1 MGDKQ
6 DFKIERYRKE
16 AGIKYKSRDRPL
28 CSIVKFYVPVKI
40 FKYLWKYLNYLTTW
54 FTY

>member
-1 MGDKQ
+1 MGGKQ
-6 DFKIERYRKE
+6 DFKMERYRKE
-16 AGIKYKSRDRPL
+16 AGIKYKWGNRPL
-28 CSIVKFYVPVKI
+28 CSIVKLYVRVKI